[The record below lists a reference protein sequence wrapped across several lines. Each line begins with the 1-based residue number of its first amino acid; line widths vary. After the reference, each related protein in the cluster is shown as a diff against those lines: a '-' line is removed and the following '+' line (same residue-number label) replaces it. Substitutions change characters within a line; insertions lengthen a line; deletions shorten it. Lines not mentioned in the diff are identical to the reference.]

1 MKQKK
6 LSFTPTHYFI
16 ICAICGVLCGTGSRP
31 LPVYRDSS
39 WECPV

>member
-16 ICAICGVLCGTGSRP
+16 ICAICGVLCGTFLAFGI
-31 LPVYRDSS
+31 
-39 WECPV
+39 